1 MKRLLTEKTKD
12 RIATGVIRVGG
23 IFVILVV
30 AAIVVNISLEA
41 LPLFGPASA
50 GPVEVVVH
58 DVEALAVGSDSRRET
73 RWIVREDGSI
83 GIYSGHDRGSLADI
97 DLAAAPLVAVD
108 HEIHGL
114 ISAIDASGVLS
125 VGRVR
130 FGDDWV
136 DGKRTTRA
144 SWRRAAEPLDLG
156 GGSVWV
162 GVTANSD
169 GEGAVTA
176 VAWPSTGPPAVA
188 LWDADDEEWQ
198 QFEAGGLPDK
208 VVAAAVA
215 EDQRTLALLDGEGQ
229 LRIYRLPQLAELVT
243 EGIQGRAT
251 AIRFL
256 IGGGSLVVSDDHGR
270 VAVMLEVPRVEVVNR
285 GSKRVKAA
293 GQIVEPGQSLEV
305 LDDEVGS
312 KLASKA
318 DIEVRSVAPRWRV
331 VRDLPPLPAAGTAIA
346 PGHRRRS
353 FLVGAVDGTVALY
366 YSTSARRLLQDR
378 WFGGEAS
385 ILALDPKE
393 DGAVVHGAGEV
404 LAMSIDNPHPEVSP
418 KTLFL
423 PVWYEGYAAPKWVWQ
438 TTGGSDAFEPK
449 MSLWPLIFGTL
460 KATLYAMLFSVPL
473 ALMAAVYVSQ
483 LAPTWLQSTRQ
494 TDGGADGCGAIGC
507 GGLSGGPVAGATA
520 RVGFADLSDCR
531 CGPALRCCPGP
542 RDVAVGAGR
551 SEAAD
556 AAGG

>member
-1 MKRLLTEKTKD
+1 MRRLLTEKSKD
-12 RIATGVIRVGG
+12 RIATAVIRVGG

-30 AAIVVNISLEA
+30 VAIVVNISLEA

-50 GPVEVVVH
+50 GPVEVIVH
-58 DVEALAVGSDSRRET
+58 DIGGLAVGSDPRRET

-83 GIYSGHDRGSLADI
+83 GVYSGHGRGLLADI
-97 DLAAAPLVAVD
+97 ELAAAPLVAVD

-114 ISAIDASGVLS
+114 VSVIDVSGMLS

-136 DGKRTTRA
+136 DGERTTRA
-144 SWRRAAEPLDLG
+144 SWRPAAEPLDLG
-156 GGSVWV
+156 GGSAWV

-169 GEGAVTA
+169 GEGGVTA
-176 VAWPSTGPPAVA
+176 VAWRSTGPPVVAV
-188 LWDADDEEWQ
+188 WDSDDEEWQ
-198 QFEAGGLPDK
+198 QLEAGDLPGTLA
-208 VVAAAVA
+208 AAAVA
-215 EDQRTLALLDGEGQ
+215 EDQRALALLDGEGH
-229 LRIYRLPQLAELVT
+229 LRVYRLPQLTELVT

-256 IGGGSLVVSDDHGR
+256 IGGGSLVVGDNRGR

-285 GSKRVKAA
+285 GSRPVRASDQTV
-293 GQIVEPGQSLEV
+293 GPGQTLEV

-312 KLASKA
+312 KLASRA
-318 DIEVRSVAPRWRV
+318 DVEVRAVAPRWRV
-331 VRDLPPLPAAGTAIA
+331 VRDLPPLPAPATAIA

-353 FLVGAVDGTVALY
+353 FLVGATDGTVALY

-378 WFGGEAS
+378 WFHGEAS
-385 ILALDPKE
+385 VLALDPKE
-393 DGAVVHGAGEV
+393 DGAVVLGEGDV
-404 LAMSIDNPHPEVSP
+404 LAKSIHNPHPEISP

-473 ALMAAVYVSQ
+473 ALMAAIYVSQ
-483 LAPTWLQSTRQ
+483 LATGVAAIHRQ
-494 TDGGADGCGAIGC
+494 TDG
-507 GGLSGGPVAGATA
+507 
-520 RVGFADLSDCR
+520 
-531 CGPALRCCPGP
+531 
-542 RDVAVGAGR
+542 
-551 SEAAD
+551 
-556 AAGG
+556 